1 MGEREREKVGERERV
16 RESIFH
22 LSLPQAVFLE
32 NDRRR
37 SCWLPAVI
45 VPAHYV
51 MEESDRTP
59 DTICLR
65 SFKDGRL

>member
-1 MGEREREKVGERERV
+1 MWQGMNSKL
-16 RESIFH
+16 
-22 LSLPQAVFLE
+22 LSHFADLALFFLGQAVFLE

-37 SCWLPAVI
+37 SSWLPAVI

-51 MEESDRTP
+51 LEDSEMSP

-65 SFKDGRL
+65 SFKDGR